1 MAYMEFSGTAVS
13 IARVPASPVRAR
25 GRLSGLAA
33 FNYVLDLAL
42 IVAFLV
48 DWNLRFT
55 GLTVHE
61 WLGIVLG
68 GVIFLHTVL
77 HWDWIVRTVR
87 RLLTAHSRQRFTAA
101 VNLLLFVDIVLL
113 VASGILISRVAVPGL
128 ADSDQFWRWLHIKT
142 AEVSRILLGVHIAL
156 SWRWLWAMTKRTLS
170 RAQIPG
176 AGA

>member
-68 GVIFLHTVL
+68 GVMYEQAIEVNDKVPIIGNIPL
-77 HWDWIVRTVR
+77 IER
-87 RLLTAHSRQRFTAA
+87 RARMLQTRR
-101 VNLLLFVDIVLL
+101 
-113 VASGILISRVAVPGL
+113 
-128 ADSDQFWRWLHIKT
+128 
-142 AEVSRILLGVHIAL
+142 
-156 SWRWLWAMTKRTLS
+156 
-170 RAQIPG
+170 
-176 AGA
+176 